1 MRESSRAL
9 FRFNQFSQNSKNV
22 NKYPLVVGIR
32 NVILFENLKFTCHQ
46 AFMSLESSMSLKKLI
61 FVSLTEDDRSE
72 SLMAFS
78 EDLTGQLWKEKGTQR
93 CLCQKYY
100 LIPEQPLDWPLL
112 HSLETVLGSEYI
124 CPLIHSLLRFSKIK
138 LYAVSANIL
147 SI

>member
-1 MRESSRAL
+1 MEKVARIKQRIVPLQSV
-9 FRFNQFSQNSKNV
+9 FSKIKIQKMSTNIRS
-22 NKYPLVVGIR
+22 VGIR

-100 LIPEQPLDWPLL
+100 LIPEQPLDWP
-112 HSLETVLGSEYI
+112 
-124 CPLIHSLLRFSKIK
+124 
-138 LYAVSANIL
+138 
-147 SI
+147 

>member
-1 MRESSRAL
+1 
-9 FRFNQFSQNSKNV
+9 
-22 NKYPLVVGIR
+22 
-32 NVILFENLKFTCHQ
+32 
-46 AFMSLESSMSLKKLI
+46 MSLEWSMSLKKLI

-112 HSLETVLGSEYI
+112 HSLEIVLGSEYI
-124 CPLIHSLLRFSKIK
+124 CPLIHSLLPLMICLPILRGSVFQTVMPFLYLFRYDSKQNC
-138 LYAVSANIL
+138 A
-147 SI
+147 